1 MTETERSHDKLWRY
15 SVTAVIHDVS
25 RVNDYLDWLLDGH
38 VADVCQWASDA
49 EVVHLSTGDDH
60 VPSNRVMSV
69 YWFNT
74 QADFHRYEREGA
86 PSLRRDGIEFTA
98 AIGGVTFERDVGWSY
113 RIG

>member
-38 VADVCQWASDA
+38 AADVCQWASDA

-60 VPSNRVMSV
+60 VPLIVSC
-69 YWFNT
+69 
-74 QADFHRYEREGA
+74 
-86 PSLRRDGIEFTA
+86 PSTGLTPRQTPPI
-98 AIGGVTFERDVGWSY
+98 
-113 RIG
+113 